1 MLSKTCFLQYYMAYQ
16 KGSIIKIMNNGIKGY
31 FSREI
36 KSAFDWLYKKI
47 GTVIL
52 LREIEV

>member
-1 MLSKTCFLQYYMAYQ
+1 MFSKTCFLQYYMVYQ
-16 KGSIIKIMNNGIKGY
+16 KGSINKIMNNGIKVF

-52 LREIEV
+52 LQEIEV